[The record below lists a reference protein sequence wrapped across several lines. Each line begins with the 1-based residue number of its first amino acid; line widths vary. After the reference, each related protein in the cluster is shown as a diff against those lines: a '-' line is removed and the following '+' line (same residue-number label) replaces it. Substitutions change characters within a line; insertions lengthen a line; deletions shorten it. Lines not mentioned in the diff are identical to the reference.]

1 MQQLTWIAQILKTN
15 LATLNVLRNVL
26 MHSITMRQNQTA
38 KNTVPTLTIATSHHL
53 VQKHVLMLQRM
64 NNVQENARSMKEI
77 RNVAMDAQEN
87 VAVLLAKGD
96 LWKNAGNITWSLM
109 NVSMRSALAS
119 AWRRLR
125 KGNAH
130 QNVRNMQEIRNAAV
144 SVLLN
149 VRRNPYGENAQLN
162 ARSMQAIL
170 TVVRQPVQLNVPTS
184 EEKSAVLGEFQNV
197 MGYPVAALKNL
208 MWCLGMVFTWRMRTS
223 DQ

>member
-1 MQQLTWIAQILKTN
+1 MESQKAPVLHTKMFQVVTIRPVLSPARMLLTG
-15 LATLNVLRNVL
+15 
-26 MHSITMRQNQTA
+26 S
-38 KNTVPTLTIATSHHL
+38 
-53 VQKHVLMLQRM
+53 
-64 NNVQENARSMKEI
+64 NVQENARSMKEI

-87 VAVLLAKGD
+87 VAVLLAKGE
-96 LWKNAGNITWSLM
+96 LWKNAGNIIWSLI
-109 NVSMRSALAS
+109 NVSMRSVLAS
-119 AWRRLR
+119 AWQRLR
-125 KGNAH
+125 KANAH
-130 QNVRNMQEIRNAAV
+130 QNVRHMQEIRNAASEV

-170 TVVRQPVQLNVPTS
+170 TVVLQPVQLNVPTS

>member
-1 MQQLTWIAQILKTN
+1 MESQKAPVLHTKMFQVVTIRPVLSPARMLLTG
-15 LATLNVLRNVL
+15 
-26 MHSITMRQNQTA
+26 S
-38 KNTVPTLTIATSHHL
+38 
-53 VQKHVLMLQRM
+53 
-64 NNVQENARSMKEI
+64 NVQENARSMKEI

-96 LWKNAGNITWSLM
+96 HWKNAGNIIWSLIH
-109 NVSMRSALAS
+109 VSMRSVLAS
-119 AWRRLR
+119 AWKRLR
-125 KGNAH
+125 KANAH
-130 QNVRNMQEIRNAAV
+130 QNVRNMQEIRNAASAV
-144 SVLLN
+144 TVLLN

-170 TVVRQPVQLNVPTS
+170 TVVLQPVQLNVPTS